1 VDQRLRAVHSSLTW
15 KPHDVAARVLIEG
28 VAQGEERGEMARVV
42 GSGTAHTQDMG
53 VSSNAGHFLI
63 I

>member
-1 VDQRLRAVHSSLTW
+1 
-15 KPHDVAARVLIEG
+15 
-28 VAQGEERGEMARVV
+28 MARVV

-63 I
+63 IETRNRRLTGMTRVPSGALAEIALAPSGGQEQMA